1 MSELDQIR
9 KEARIEAFTLGLL
22 NFYRNN
28 RIKIFSIL
36 FILILVATSYVG
48 NYFYNKNINQKYS
61 VILQGL
67 FLDKTVDIDRLKA
80 LVDQNNSSGIKFI
93 ASMQYA
99 KILAKEGKI
108 DKAIDLYLAINNS
121 KEYDDFF
128 KEYAGLLAIR
138 HLVEFQ
144 DDKKYNIIANISRI
158 KGSSSN
164 LKNHII
170 EQEAIYLWKI
180 KEYKESKDL
189 FKALFDSGTTSDG
202 MKKRARMMLE
212 IEFNK

>member
-28 RIKIFSIL
+28 RVKIFSIL
-36 FILILVATSYVG
+36 FILILAATSYVG
-48 NYFYNKNINQKYS
+48 KYLYNKNINQKYS

-67 FLDKTVDIDRLKA
+67 FLDKIVDNDKLKT

-99 KILAKEGKI
+99 KILAKEGKF

-138 HLVEFQ
+138 YLVEFR
-144 DDKKYNIIANISRI
+144 DDKKYDIIGNIRRI
-158 KGSSSN
+158 KEGSSN
-164 LKNHII
+164 LKSHII

-180 KEYKESKDL
+180 KEYKESEDL
-189 FKALFDSGTTSDG
+189 FKALFDSVGASEG
-202 MKKRARMMLE
+202 IRKRARMMLE

>member
-1 MSELDQIR
+1 MMI
-9 KEARIEAFTLGLL
+9 
-22 NFYRNN
+22 
-28 RIKIFSIL
+28 
-36 FILILVATSYVG
+36 
-48 NYFYNKNINQKYS
+48 
-61 VILQGL
+61 
-67 FLDKTVDIDRLKA
+67 
-80 LVDQNNSSGIKFI
+80 
-93 ASMQYA
+93 
-99 KILAKEGKI
+99 
-108 DKAIDLYLAINNS
+108 
-121 KEYDDFF
+121 FF

-202 MKKRARMMLE
+202 IKKRARMMLE